1 MSYDKAT
8 TMPPDA
14 ELAPSNPRR
23 VLAWAGIALA
33 LLLACG
39 AAVALLGTQTH
50 PDPRLTYPRIHGA
63 GGVLPVGPHALMP
76 SVTADHRLYVDVD
89 SDQPTRDGVN
99 TRLHTAAKLLNLY
112 ALAGV
117 PNDKV
122 HLVVLFYGKGVDL
135 ALSDQAYE
143 QKFGHP
149 NPNASLIRQLRQAN
163 VSMIVCGQA
172 LGHQNFVA
180 SNIRPGM
187 TLALSALTAREE
199 LQAAGYGPVPKEP
212 E

>member
-1 MSYDKAT
+1 MSYSKAT
-8 TMPPDA
+8 TLPPED
-14 ELAPSNPRR
+14 ELTPAPARR
-23 VLAWAGIALA
+23 ALAWSIVALA
-33 LLLACG
+33 LLIAC
-39 AAVALLGTQTH
+39 ATAVALATRSTH
-50 PDPRLTYPRIHGA
+50 ADPRLTYPRIHGA
-63 GGVLPVGPHALMP
+63 GGVLPVGPNALMP
-76 SVTADHRLYVDVD
+76 SATADHRMYIDID
-89 SDQPTRDGVN
+89 SDGPTKGEIN

-122 HLVVLFYGKGVDL
+122 HMVVLFYGKGVDL
-135 ALSDQAYE
+135 ALSDAAYE
-143 QKFGHP
+143 KKFGHP
-149 NPNASLIRQLRQAN
+149 NPNASVIRQLHQAN
-163 VSMIVCGQA
+163 VNLVVCGQA

>member
-1 MSYDKAT
+1 MTYSKAT
-8 TMPPDA
+8 TMSDDD
-14 ELAPSNPRR
+14 LARSPVRR
-23 VLAWAGIALA
+23 VLVGCGVA
-33 LLLACG
+33 LLLIAC
-39 AAVALLGTQTH
+39 AVLVAFTFSEPR

-63 GGVLPVGPHALMP
+63 GGVLPVGPNALMP
-76 SVTADHRLYVDVD
+76 STTAQHRLYVDVD
-89 SDQPTRDGVN
+89 SDGPTRDN
-99 TRLHTAAKLLNLY
+99 DIDQRLHTVAKLLNLY

-117 PNDKV
+117 PNDQV
-122 HLVVLFYGKGVDL
+122 HLVVLFYGRGVDL
-135 ALSDQAYE
+135 ALSDQAYQ

-149 NPNASLIRQLRQAN
+149 NPNAPLIRQLRQAN
-163 VSMIVCGQA
+163 VKMVVCGQA

-199 LQAAGYGPVPKEP
+199 LQAAGYGEVPKEP

>member
-1 MSYDKAT
+1 MSYSKAT
-8 TMPPDA
+8 AMSSDDD
-14 ELAPSNPRR
+14 LAPSPSRR
-23 VLAWAGIALA
+23 LLLWSGIALV
-33 LLLACG
+33 LIAC
-39 AAVALLGTQTH
+39 AAVFGFTVSRPHA
-50 PDPRLTYPRIHGA
+50 DPRLAYPRIHGA
-63 GGVLPVGPHALMP
+63 GGVLPVGPDALMP
-76 SVTADHRLYVDVD
+76 AAAVDHRLYVDID
-89 SDQPTRDGVN
+89 SDEPTRRNDIN

-122 HLVVLFYGKGVDL
+122 HLVVLFYGRGIDL
-135 ALSDQAYE
+135 ALSDAAYE
-143 QKFGHP
+143 KKFGHP
-149 NPNASLIRQLRQAN
+149 NPNANLIRQLRQAN
-163 VSMIVCGQA
+163 VQMVVCGQA

-180 SNIRPGM
+180 ANIRPGI

>member
-1 MSYDKAT
+1 MSYSKAT
-8 TMPPDA
+8 TVSDEFASSPA
-14 ELAPSNPRR
+14 RR
-23 VLAWAGIALA
+23 VLLWSGLA
-33 LLLACG
+33 LLLLVAC
-39 AAVALLGTQTH
+39 AIAVALATRSSQ
-50 PDPRLTYPRIHGA
+50 PDPRLTFPRIHGA
-63 GGVLPVGPHALMP
+63 GGVLPVGPNALMP

-89 SDQPTRDGVN
+89 GDGQN
-99 TRLHTAAKLLNLY
+99 HGEINARLHTAAKLLNLY

-117 PNDKV
+117 PDDKV

-135 ALSDQAYE
+135 ALSDEAYE
-143 QKFGHP
+143 KKFGHP
-149 NPNASLIRQLRQAN
+149 NPNANVIKQLRQAN
-163 VSMIVCGQA
+163 VSMVVCGQA

-199 LQAAGYGPVPKEP
+199 LQAVGYGPVPKEP